1 MTYSPRLL
9 IADIG
14 PAHGIKGAVKLRLFL
29 EDPDLLP
36 KLGPLFIGENGDK
49 TTKIKLIQD
58 TRKSGWI
65 AMING
70 VTDRNGAEKWRG
82 VKLYAD
88 RATLR
93 DLDSSD
99 DNDPTEPG
107 DLGSYY
113 VTDLVGMTAM
123 DADTNAVIGTIISVD
138 NFGASDLLDI
148 KPANGSATFYVPFTD
163 DYVRNV
169 DIDAGT
175 IALVNADLFSGTA
188 VRDDGHDEEI
198 PEK

>member
-1 MTYSPRLL
+1 MTSSTRLL

-49 TTKIKLIQD
+49 TAKLTLMQD
-58 TRKSGWI
+58 AGKSGWI
-65 AMING
+65 GRIDG
-70 VTDRNGAEKWRG
+70 VPDRTAAEKWRG

-88 RATLR
+88 RARLR

-99 DNDPTEPG
+99 DATAKPG
-107 DLGSYY
+107 TLGAYY
-113 VTDLVGMTAM
+113 VTDLVDMTAM